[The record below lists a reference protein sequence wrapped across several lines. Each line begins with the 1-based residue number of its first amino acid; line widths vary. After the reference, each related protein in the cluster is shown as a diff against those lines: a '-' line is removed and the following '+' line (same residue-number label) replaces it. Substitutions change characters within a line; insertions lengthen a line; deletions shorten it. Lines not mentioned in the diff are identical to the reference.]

1 MVLNRIIPTDMLL
14 CLIQSISNLGILGGR
29 FISFVIDSFKPFDIR
44 TTNKEERYKRAYL
57 KKVVSREIGELPLSF
72 HEYWIILRK
81 FTSVRALIGK
91 GLLGSAVKLF
101 RQNNHRMEEC
111 TGMNRTG
118 RRIGP

>member
-1 MVLNRIIPTDMLL
+1 
-14 CLIQSISNLGILGGR
+14 LGGR

-91 GLLGSAVKLF
+91 GL
-101 RQNNHRMEEC
+101 
-111 TGMNRTG
+111 
-118 RRIGP
+118 